1 LNIIFI
7 AIIAG
12 KGAKKTVAEPF
23 DPLSPEALKMPS
35 PSSLLSTKNI

>member
-1 LNIIFI
+1 LKIIYI

-12 KGAKKTVAEPF
+12 KSFKMTVAEPF

-35 PSSLLSTKNI
+35 PSSLLST